1 MGLLGPA
8 VVLQLQAPYQHV
20 FGEGPL
26 RVIQPAGSDSGLMQ
40 PKGLD
45 PYCLQPDHAAWLVR
59 CKISRMKTTNAMKMA
74 MVMTTTI
81 ATMATTTAMSMKMN
95 MSMNMG
101 MDMGD
106 DDEGHEDEY
115 DDWCDEDWRLTID
128 GLVQF

>member
-1 MGLLGPA
+1 MGLA

-20 FGEGPL
+20 LGEELLGL
-26 RVIQPAGSDSGLMQ
+26 IQPAVSDPGLIQ

-59 CKISRMKTTNAMKMA
+59 YKISRMKTTNAIKMA

-81 ATMATTTAMSMKMN
+81 ATMATMTAMSMKMN

-106 DDEGHEDEY
+106 VDEGHEDEY
-115 DDWCDEDWRLTID
+115 DD
-128 GLVQF
+128 